1 MNETFSIKQKK
12 QEKYEKIIDDRFK
25 YKTIQV
31 KDNMWSYN
39 DQINLINEIKT
50 KSVNNN
56 DLYSISFDEN
66 DLNLLNKEEKKK
78 VDNNK
83 NKNKKENFRDIE
95 LEVNNIRDVVK
106 CRFENKR
113 NLFQLFKQFDRN
125 NDGYVFFNFNIYRW
139 IVLIF
144 KIFLV

>member
-25 YKTIQV
+25 YKTMQV

-66 DLNLLNKEEKKK
+66 DFNLLNKEEKKK
-78 VDNNK
+78 VDK

>member
-25 YKTIQV
+25 YKTMQV

-39 DQINLINEIKT
+39 DQVNLINVIKT

>member
-25 YKTIQV
+25 YKTMQV

-78 VDNNK
+78 VDK

>member
-25 YKTIQV
+25 YKTMQV

-39 DQINLINEIKT
+39 DQVNLINVIKT

-125 NDGYVFFNFNIYRW
+125 NDGYVFLI
-139 IVLIF
+139 LIF
-144 KIFLV
+144 IDG